1 MAITLNLLLHLV
13 LFTTVSGVVYEHK
26 FGDATMVLDF
36 GDIFGPVA
44 GQRDDHMSIEIF
56 CKQPHGGYTHLRHS
70 FDIHQQG
77 CFECY
82 RLAPESSEDF
92 ARYRE
97 DAYESCGAVLS
108 ESMFLSIFVF
118 PDFMVT
124 STDFGNYLLIEKP
137 SDEEPIE
144 EPKK

>member
-77 CFECY
+77 CFE
-82 RLAPESSEDF
+82 
-92 ARYRE
+92 E

-118 PDFMVT
+118 PDFM
-124 STDFGNYLLIEKP
+124 
-137 SDEEPIE
+137 
-144 EPKK
+144 

>member
-26 FGDATMVLDF
+26 FGNATMVLDF
-36 GDIFGPVA
+36 GDIFGPVL
-44 GQRDDHMSIEIF
+44 GQRDDHIGIDIF
-56 CKQPHGGYTHLRHS
+56 CKQPHGG
-70 FDIHQQG
+70 
-77 CFECY
+77 
-82 RLAPESSEDF
+82 LAPENSEDF
-92 ARYRE
+92 ARYRK

-124 STDFGNYLLIEKP
+124 STDFGNYLLIEEP
-137 SDEEPIE
+137 SDEELIE
-144 EPKK
+144 EPEK